1 VSLLWVQ
8 GCWPWKAVYNNNY
21 QVWWYMPVV
30 SALGTLR
37 QEDRVQGQPEAG
49 CRRLLALILATRE
62 AEIRRITV

>member
-1 VSLLWVQ
+1 
-8 GCWPWKAVYNNNY
+8 
-21 QVWWYMPVV
+21 MPVV